1 MTILAKDPARFVE
14 TVIDEETVIM
24 LLDSGD
30 FFSLS
35 ETGRAIWQ
43 LIDGQ
48 RDRAALLAAL
58 SAEYDVPVEVL
69 APDLDDFLV
78 DLRTAGLLAAG

>member
-69 APDLDDFLV
+69 APDLDDFLA